1 MVPLRYVI
9 LGMLLL
15 SLPAMAFTVKPAY
28 IGIKDTGGQSLE
40 SLDVGITIDCDTKD
54 LTIDVLGNSTRQ
66 AVSGA
71 DITLFDTTYGY
82 QALPNRVKTGSDGEA
97 VMTVP
102 GTLNFLT
109 HMFILR
115 VDAQNYRS
123 REIEFYYQKCFE
135 APPVTPPPTPPVPPA
150 QNATNQPNTNLSQNN
165 TNQPPPP
172 PQNTSQPGNQNQ
184 SMPGNQSGTA
194 NGSNNT
200 GPIVPPSPSPS
211 SGCPIPALGFVSL
224 VLISLIR
231 RR

>member
-1 MVPLRYVI
+1 
-9 LGMLLL
+9 MLLL
-15 SLPAMAFTVKPAY
+15 SLSAMAFTVKPAY
-28 IGIKDTGGQSLE
+28 VGIKDTGGQSLE

-54 LTIDVLGNSTRQ
+54 LTIDVLGNSTHQ

-135 APPVTPPPTPPVPPA
+135 APPVQPPTPPV
-150 QNATNQPNTNLSQNN
+150 QNGTNQTNQNTGQNNATQ
-165 TNQPPPP
+165 PPP
-172 PQNTSQPGNQNQ
+172 PQNNTLPANQTQ
-184 SMPGNQSGTA
+184 PGNQSGTA

-200 GPIVPPSPSPS
+200 NPNLPPSPSPS
-211 SGCPIPALGFVSL
+211 SGCPIPALGFVSI

>member
-1 MVPLRYVI
+1 MVQLRYVI

-15 SLPAMAFTVKPAY
+15 SLPAMAFTVRPNY
-28 IGIKDTGGQSLE
+28 IGVKDTGGQSLD

-54 LTIDVLGNSTRQ
+54 LTIDVLANTTRE

-135 APPVTPPPTPPVPPA
+135 APPATPPPTPPVPPA
-150 QNATNQPNTNLSQNN
+150 QNATNQTQTNPNQSNPV
-165 TNQPPPP
+165 QPPPP
-172 PQNTSQPGNQNQ
+172 PQNISQTGNQN
-184 SMPGNQSGTA
+184 GTV
-194 NGSNNT
+194 NGSNGSGIFKPFDTNPT
-200 GPIVPPSPSPS
+200 LPPSSSPS
-211 SGCPIPALGFVSL
+211 SGCPIPALGFVSI
-224 VLISLIR
+224 VLLSLIR